1 MCLSTSLRI
10 KFFSGD
16 YNEFEEIIIKSLKEE
31 WNVAISNMNPDIEK
45 KNVYWSKLKFLVL
58 KLEKVLF
65 GSVIQIQSLI
75 PFFSTLKYF
84 SYHNYIT

>member
-16 YNEFEEIIIKSLKEE
+16 YNEFEEIIIKSLEEE

-45 KNVYWSKLKFLVL
+45 KKMSREASSN
-58 KLEKVLF
+58 
-65 GSVIQIQSLI
+65 
-75 PFFSTLKYF
+75 FS
-84 SYHNYIT
+84 S

>member
-31 WNVAISNMNPDIEK
+31 WNVAISNMSPDIEK
-45 KNVYWSKLKFLVL
+45 KMSR
-58 KLEKVLF
+58 EA
-65 GSVIQIQSLI
+65 SSS
-75 PFFSTLKYF
+75 FS
-84 SYHNYIT
+84 S